1 MRRGVLLDTGPLV
14 AFLNRRDRYHTWAQS
29 QWNQIEPPMFTCEAV
44 LSEACFLLSDSLHGS
59 GAVVELLQRGVFS
72 LPVRLED
79 QAQAVGRLMEKY
91 RSVPISLADACL
103 VRMSEL
109 YSSSPVFT
117 VDTDFGLYRKH
128 SRQVIPTIMPA

>member
-1 MRRGVLLDTGPLV
+1 MRRRVLLDTGPLV
-14 AFLNRRDRYHTWAQS
+14 AFLNRRDQYHTWAQS
-29 QWNQIEPPMFTCEAV
+29 QWNQIEPPMLTCEAV
-44 LSEACFLLSDSLHGS
+44 LSEACFLLSDTSHGS
-59 GAVVELLQRGVFS
+59 GAVVQLLQRGVFS

-109 YSSSPVFT
+109 FSSSPVFT
-117 VDTDFGLYRKH
+117 VDTDFSLYRKH
-128 SRQVIPTIMPA
+128 SRQVIPTITPA